1 MMFLPFHGI
10 LFGLA
15 RKEKNGS
22 SELESRLKLIL
33 LFEAVW
39 TWFIFSNFDEILILS
54 IGFLRK

>member
-1 MMFLPFHGI
+1 MFLSFLEI
-10 LFGLA
+10 SFGLA

-39 TWFIFSNFDEILILS
+39 IWFIFSNFDEILILS